1 MSAYSRLESP
11 FPHHVLWRLVD
22 ADVDAAHVFSNEPE
36 QEHDHAADKEQGGK
50 HAGVT
55 NGNFGVH
62 KFLIDHEQACGKSD
76 NGAKEAEVSGG
87 AERLDRECG
96 KAVDPEPNKTRE
108 RIAGFPFKATA
119 VLHFYIAEALGG
131 AENEPANVGKRIW
144 VAHDFIDNELAH
156 NKETRGAER
165 LGLPNDSFGHF
176 LVDPGAKAA
185 EQVLPRMLVIAVND
199 VVAFF

>member
-1 MSAYSRLESP
+1 MR
-11 FPHHVLWRLVD
+11 RLVD
-22 ADVDAAHVFSNEPE
+22 ADVDATYVFADEPE
-36 QEHDHAADKEQGGK
+36 QEHNHAAHEQQCGE
-50 HAGVT
+50 HAGVAY
-55 NGNFGVH
+55 GDFGIE
-62 KFLIDHEQACGKSD
+62 KFLVNNVEACKKTYEGADDSD
-76 NGAKEAEVSGG
+76 KGCG

-131 AENEPANVGKRIW
+131 TENEPANIGERVR

-156 NKETRGAER
+156 DKEARRAKR
-165 LGLPNDSFGHF
+165 LRLPDNRFGHF